1 MKKFVW
7 VAIAAFALGL
17 FVAGYVFV
25 ILPERHS
32 AVPDTAAVY
41 PAAPAASTNLYAASA
56 PEVRADLDFVGISEK
71 VGPAVVKIVSEHKQK
86 ARQQQGFEDQFPF
99 DDFWDRFFGR
109 PGPGQPQPQDY
120 RSVVQGTG
128 FFIAADGYILTN
140 NHIAE
145 DSVKNTVTTLQ
156 GKEYEAKVVG
166 LDPKTDLALLKIEAK
181 DLPFAALGDSSLVRV
196 GEWVLAIGNPLGMEH
211 TVTAGIV
218 SAKGR
223 QLSPGSDGG
232 RADSLMPTYQ
242 DFIQTDAAINR
253 GNSGGPLVNM
263 RGEVIGINSN
273 ILTPSGGNVGIGFA
287 IPSNMAKKVV
297 AQLKDKGKVTRGRLG
312 VVMQN
317 VTDGMRKQFD
327 IKAAKGAIIT
337 TVEPDGPA
345 DKAGFK
351 QYDVIVELNGQP
363 IEDSND
369 LKFKI
374 ADIEPG
380 NKISVKVIRD
390 GKEVT
395 LTPTVEELEPEEEKG
410 EVASS
415 EKDVGLSLAPMTP
428 SLARRYGYRTTEGL
442 LVTEVRN
449 YSEADRAGLAAGD
462 IILEVNRK
470 KVATVRE
477 FESLLKKTPSGDE
490 VILLVRRESD
500 GQSQDL
506 ILPLKVS

>member
-1 MKKFVW
+1 MKRSVW
-7 VAIAAFALGL
+7 VALAGFALGL
-17 FVAGYVFV
+17 LVAGYVLV
-25 ILPERHS
+25 YLPERHS
-32 AVPDTAAVY
+32 AASGPV
-41 PAAPAASTNLYAASA
+41 AAPSAPVVATNLYASSA
-56 PEVRADLDFVGISEK
+56 PEVRTDLDFVSISEK
-71 VGPAVVKIVSEHKQK
+71 VGPAVVKIVSEHKEK
-86 ARQQQGFEDQFPF
+86 ARDQQGFEDQFPF

-109 PGPGQPQPQDY
+109 PAPRQPQEYQ
-120 RSVVQGTG
+120 SMVQGTG
-128 FFIAADGYILTN
+128 FFITSDGYILTN

-145 DSVKNTVTTLQ
+145 DSVKNTITTLQ
-156 GKEYEAKVVG
+156 GKDYEAKVIG
-166 LDPKTDLALLKIEAK
+166 TDPKTDLALLKIDAK
-181 DLPFAALGDSSLVRV
+181 GMPFVTLGDSALVKV

-223 QLSPGSDGG
+223 QLGVG
-232 RADSLMPTYQ
+232 MNVPTYQ

-263 RGEVIGINSN
+263 KGEVIGINSN
-273 ILTPSGGNVGIGFA
+273 ILSPTGGNIGIGFA
-287 IPSNMAKKVV
+287 IPSDMAKKVV
-297 AQLKDKGKVTRGRLG
+297 SQLKEKGKVTRGRLG

-317 VTDGMRKQFD
+317 VTDGMRKQFG
-327 IKAAKGAIIT
+327 IKAAKGAIVT

-345 DKAGFK
+345 EKAGFK
-351 QYDVIVELNGQP
+351 QYDVITEINGQP

-380 NKISVKVIRD
+380 RKISVNVIRD
-390 GKEVT
+390 GKEMT
-395 LTPTVEELEPEEEKG
+395 LTPTIEETEPEIEKG
-410 EVASS
+410 QATSAD
-415 EKDVGLSLAPMTP
+415 KDVGLSLAPMTP

-449 YSEADRAGLAAGD
+449 YSEADKAGVATGD

-477 FESLLKKTPSGDE
+477 LENILKKTPSGEE
-490 VILLVRRESD
+490 VILLIRRESD
-500 GQSQDL
+500 GQTQDL